1 MTEGTKRT
9 VCQCRKTAGS
19 DTQDKIPL
27 TSTSPLLSSHVHSF
41 VSASPV
47 VSLDT
52 SPWLCHSVCLSLS
65 LPHCQATKRDL
76 EKRHRTREV
85 GDTQHEKSF
94 CPRDTKQVDQR
105 RQSFWSFGS
114 TLEEKGR
121 SMSLHTKLRAPKNVQ
136 PNMGMCAVCVSCH
149 SLRVFASFQD
159 SLATVG

>member
-1 MTEGTKRT
+1 MSQNRRQRHSRQNSFDFHFSSVVFPCSFICFSFSSGFFGHISL
-9 VCQCRKTAGS
+9 A
-19 DTQDKIPL
+19 
-27 TSTSPLLSSHVHSF
+27 LS
-41 VSASPV
+41 
-47 VSLDT
+47 
-52 SPWLCHSVCLSLS
+52 LCPSLSLS